1 MLRNYYMEN
10 YMENHQNNFRQ
21 EKKYI
26 LYQSQVNEF
35 ERNLIQ
41 NGFKLNHLSNIIN
54 NIYFDTSKKNS
65 MQENINGDN
74 LRSKHRIRWYD
85 GSNRFVLEEKI
96 KLSSSGFKKRIKL
109 KASSVKKAIKESE
122 ILTKKKAV
130 IQNSY
135 LRQYYIK
142 NGIRV
147 TIDRKLNFKIPL
159 TINSKYYPN
168 IIVEIK
174 FDTGMNYNPQEIL
187 VSGMK
192 LTKFSKFLEG
202 LTAFEINTEY

>member
-1 MLRNYYMEN
+1 MLRNYYTEN

-26 LYQSQVNEF
+26 LRQSQVNKF

-54 NIYFDTSKKNS
+54 NIYFDTSKMNS
-65 MQENINGDN
+65 MHENINGDN

-85 GSNRFVLEEKI
+85 GSNKFVLEEKI
-96 KLSSSGFKKRIKL
+96 KLSSSGFKKRINL
-109 KASSVKKAIKESE
+109 KASSIKKAIKESE
-122 ILTKKKAV
+122 ILTGKKAV

-159 TINSKYYPN
+159 TINSKCYPN
-168 IIVEIK
+168 IIVEVK
-174 FDTGMNYNPQEIL
+174 FDTYINFNPKEIL

-202 LTAFEINTEY
+202 LTVFEINSEL